1 MSVRI
6 SGASNKVVERVGVL
20 TGDWNCRIVWGPGRN
35 SSRLVETD
43 RLASRLHPFG
53 LGVASVVPD
62 GFPAYSRIL
71 HPARG
76 INDEQIRW
84 ADVALKSGSTMHRL
98 AQFHAISRPPVA
110 VSEVAVGPPEP
121 GNLPP
126 NLLRVLCSALA
137 EHTSTPDSCWF
148 CLWDGYGWLHDSGV
162 SPMEFRPSGTVVPPA
177 STLAGATDSVSLSPV
192 LRAAVSSPPRV
203 NLPYRDY
210 LLFEGPLEAATE
222 FGWIMPGGAFVPQSP
237 NLIWPHDHS
246 WCVASEID
254 LLSTLVAGSKALA
267 ENLSA
272 DPPLE
277 VWRVF
282 AGDPVSADS
291 DDKNT

>member
-1 MSVRI
+1 VDQFRLHHS
-6 SGASNKVVERVGVL
+6 SG
-20 TGDWNCRIVWGPGRN
+20 
-35 SSRLVETD
+35 LVETD
-43 RLASRLHPFG
+43 WVASRLRPFG

-84 ADVALKSGSTMHRL
+84 ADVAVKSGSTMHRL
-98 AQFHAISRPPVA
+98 AQFHAISQPPVA

-126 NLLRVLCSALA
+126 NLFRVLCAALA
-137 EHTSTPDSCWF
+137 KHTSTPDSCWF

-162 SPMEFRPSGTVVPPA
+162 SLMEFRPIGTFVSPT
-177 STLAGATDSVSLSPV
+177 STFAGATDSVSLSPV
-192 LRAAVSSPPRV
+192 LRAAVSSGPRV

-222 FGWIMPGGAFVPQSP
+222 LGWIMPGGAFVPQSP
-237 NLIWPHDHS
+237 NLIWPHDHA

-254 LLSTLVAGSKALA
+254 LLCTLVAGSNALA

-272 DPPLE
+272 DPRLE

-291 DDKNT
+291 DGKNT